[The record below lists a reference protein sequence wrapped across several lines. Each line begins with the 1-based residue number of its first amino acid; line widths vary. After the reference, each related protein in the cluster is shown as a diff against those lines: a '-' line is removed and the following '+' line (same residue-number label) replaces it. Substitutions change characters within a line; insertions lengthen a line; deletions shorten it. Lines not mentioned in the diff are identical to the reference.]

1 MYRNKRS
8 SDDQNFWISYAD
20 LMAGLLFV
28 FVLIVGA
35 ILIRYLFAKADLE
48 QKRTDLMHSKTAL
61 KQTHRKL
68 TQKEQALHT
77 LKNRISKLSNKLS
90 RDRDALD
97 KTTHTLSLKNRELEK
112 LKALLLGYELNQTKL
127 ESNLTQAQQ
136 SLAENEHILKLKDEE
151 VAMLSKKLMEESKA
165 HQVLVEEL
173 NITKVKI
180 KNLTGIRI
188 KVIKNLKERLGNS
201 IDIDPKSGAIRFSS
215 NILFNKGSYKI
226 KPEAKKQLQ
235 KDIKRYIDALLLD
248 PKIRDNID
256 KIIIE
261 GHTDTDGSYL
271 YNLELSQK
279 RALSVLQFIYK
290 NDPKNRNLYK
300 RYLSASGRSFADL
313 IRDTHGRE
321 NKDASR
327 RIEVKF
333 RIKNQ
338 KAIQELENFLDR

>member
-1 MYRNKRS
+1 MYQNKRS
-8 SDDQNFWISYAD
+8 NDDQNFWISYAD

-28 FVLIVGA
+28 FILIVGA
-35 ILIRYLFAKADLE
+35 ILIRYLFAKADLA
-48 QKRTDLMHSKTAL
+48 QKIADLNQSKTAL
-61 KQTHRKL
+61 IQTNRKL
-68 TQKEQALHT
+68 NQKDHALHS
-77 LKNRISKLSNKLS
+77 LKNRISKLSSDLSKDKSKL
-90 RDRDALD
+90 AQ
-97 KTTHTLSLKNRELEK
+97 TTQELNLKNSELEK
-112 LKALLLGYELNQTKL
+112 LKKLLLGYELNQTKL
-127 ESNLTQAQQ
+127 ENNLTMAQE
-136 SLAENEHILKLKDEE
+136 SLAENEHILKLKDDE

-165 HQVLVEEL
+165 HQALVEEL

-188 KVIKNLKERLGNS
+188 KVIKNLKKKLGNS
-201 IDIDPKSGAIRFSS
+201 IDIDAKSGAIRFSS

-248 PKIRDNID
+248 PKIRENID

-290 NDPKNRNLYK
+290 NDPKNRDLYK
-300 RYLSASGRSFADL
+300 RYLSASGRSFSDL
-313 IRDTHGRE
+313 IRDPQGRE
-321 NKDASR
+321 NKEASR

-338 KAIQELENFLDR
+338 KAIRELENFLDR